1 VKAAAVAARRVL
13 VLHAAAHHLHD
24 VAAHR
29 GVGVEMDAVRAAT
42 KAVVNFAATANSAAT
57 LRVLKVVA
65 TTVHAQKAALTTEA
79 TTARHVKTRRAVT
92 APHFAM
98 AMSCPVTS
106 TL

>member
-1 VKAAAVAARRVL
+1 MAARRAHVLHAVALLHHVAAACKVAAVAMV
-13 VLHAAAHHLHD
+13 
-24 VAAHR
+24 
-29 GVGVEMDAVRAAT
+29 
-42 KAVVNFAATANSAAT
+42 VVNSVATATTVAT

-92 APHFAM
+92 APHVAM
-98 AMSCPVTS
+98 AMSCPATS